1 MQPDSLAQQPIKT
14 KKIPRQ
20 RHYLAVFFISF
31 MWGTFGV
38 DRMYLGKWGTG
49 ILKLV
54 TIGGFGLWV
63 LVDLLLIMTGAMRD
77 KQGRPMLQF
86 AEYKKFTYM
95 TVLIFALALGFV
107 TLITGASLIIAVT
120 ELITSLQN
128 GSSGIPGLDSLM
140 NGLTGGAGGGIPPEL
155 QEYL

>member
-1 MQPDSLAQQPIKT
+1 MKT
-14 KKIPRQ
+14 KRFPRQ

-31 MWGTFGV
+31 LWGTFGV

-54 TIGGFGLWV
+54 TVGGLGLWV

-86 AEYKKFTYM
+86 AEYKKFTYW
-95 TVLIFALALGFV
+95 TVLIFALALGFI

-120 ELITSLQN
+120 ELINGIQN
-128 GSSGIPGLDSLM
+128 GSSGIPELDSLM
-140 NGLTGGAGGGIPPEL
+140 NSLNGGMGGGIPANL

>member
-1 MQPDSLAQQPIKT
+1 MKT
-14 KKIPRQ
+14 KKFPRQ

-31 MWGTFGV
+31 LWGTFGV

-54 TIGGFGLWV
+54 TVGGFGLWV

-86 AEYKKFTYM
+86 AEYKKFTYW

-120 ELITSLQN
+120 ELINGIQN
-128 GSSGIPGLDSLM
+128 GSSGIPELDSLM
-140 NGLTGGAGGGIPPEL
+140 NSLNGGMGGGIPADL